1 MNTMKMTRWLF
12 PLVFVTGLVTV
23 TTMSHSKAPVD
34 PRIIAITAHR
44 YEFTPNAVTLK
55 KGEMVTL
62 QLTSDDVMHGFLIK
76 PLKIETDILPG
87 KVTELTIK
95 PEITGTFRVICDHFC
110 GVEHYNMHMTV
121 TVTE

>member
-1 MNTMKMTRWLF
+1 MNTMKMTRWFF

-23 TTMSHSKAPVD
+23 TTMSHSRAPVD
-34 PRIIAITAHR
+34 PRIIAIKAHR

-55 KGEMVTL
+55 KDEAVTL
-62 QLTSDDVMHGFLIK
+62 QLTSDDVMHGFLVK

-95 PEITGTFRVICDHFC
+95 PEITGTFSVRCDHFC
-110 GVEHYNMHMTV
+110 GVGHYNMHMTI